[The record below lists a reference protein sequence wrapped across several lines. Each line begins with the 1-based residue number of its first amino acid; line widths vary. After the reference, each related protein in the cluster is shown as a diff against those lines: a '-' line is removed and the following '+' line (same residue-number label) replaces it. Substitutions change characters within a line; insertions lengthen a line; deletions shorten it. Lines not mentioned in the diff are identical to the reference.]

1 MKHDEQLELQA
12 LLDGELDAPTAA
24 RVEARLA
31 GDAEGRALLGE
42 LRMLKTVLA
51 QNEPEAKVPESRDFY
66 WSKIAR
72 EIEAT
77 EKAKAVT
84 QPSGFSWATLL
95 RRLAPVAG
103 IAAVVAIVLLN
114 RPPGAG
120 SPGLASGAKS
130 QFGTIHMEGDGVSV
144 VWVN

>member
-12 LLDGELDAPTAA
+12 LLDGELDAATAA

-31 GDAEGRALLGE
+31 RDAEASALLGE
-42 LRMLKTVLA
+42 LRMMKTALA

-72 EIEAT
+72 EIEAA
-77 EKAKAVT
+77 EKSKTAA
-84 QPSGFSWATLL
+84 QPVAFSWATLL

-103 IAAVVAIVLLN
+103 IAALVAIVMLN
-114 RPPGAG
+114 RPPGPNPATLAG
-120 SPGLASGAKS
+120 GAKS